1 LAKEDG
7 IKRAAILR
15 THIDRHMGMMSMW
28 DKIKEHMENTLGTPL
43 GILYMEAHG
52 NRYPL
57 QKRNR
62 IGDPLAI
69 HAKHMV

>member
-1 LAKEDG
+1 MIGQGRWDKTFCYFEN
-7 IKRAAILR
+7 
-15 THIDRHMGMMSMW
+15 TYRHMGMMSMW

-43 GILYMEAHG
+43 GTLYGSTWEPL
-52 NRYPL
+52 PL

-62 IGDPLAI
+62 IGNPLAI